1 MIIHIKCF
9 KCGKVL
15 ADKYLYYCQRVNEK
29 KTALG
34 MDKDDVI
41 YMTKNNIKKTP
52 EGEVMDELHLNKIC
66 CRRHMLTHIDI
77 Y

>member
-1 MIIHIKCF
+1 MIVPIKCF
-9 KCGKVL
+9 TCGKVL
-15 ADKYLYYCQRVNEK
+15 ADKYLYYTQRVNEI
-29 KTALG
+29 KTSRGL
-34 MDKDDVI
+34 DVNDVI

-52 EGEVMDELHLNKIC
+52 EAEVMDELHLNKIC

>member
-1 MIIHIKCF
+1 MIVPIKCF
-9 KCGKVL
+9 TCGKVL
-15 ADKYLYYCQRVNEK
+15 ADKYLYYTQRVNEI
-29 KTALG
+29 KTSRGL
-34 MDKDDVI
+34 DVNDVI

-52 EGEVMDELHLNKIC
+52 EGEVMDELRLNKIC

>member
-1 MIIHIKCF
+1 MIIPIKCF
-9 KCGKVL
+9 TCGKVL

-41 YMTKNNIKKTP
+41 YMTKNNIQKTP
-52 EGEVMDELHLNKIC
+52 VGEVMDELHLNKIC
-66 CRRHMLTHIDI
+66 CRRPMLTHIAI